1 MCWPVSWKTVMR
13 LIDLLANMRIELHY
27 LTEIEDR
34 NELRSLTGN
43 HLMRQLQYALLMT
56 GRWHETR

>member
-1 MCWPVSWKTVMR
+1 MR